1 MTYYGTPE
9 ELKEAKVWIEEQKKK
24 RDEEYKEAKKKDP
37 NAKKDTSL
45 VSPENKERT
54 YRRHEV
60 NFSRIKGNKSQ
71 KYLDNYLAKHSSQED
86 DRKKQLDDELTSRV
100 IYRTIYRFEGDDRE
114 ILLLYMQQVTQK
126 EIAQKLGISASAV
139 NQRLK
144 VLKEDYRVML
154 CNDPEFRKTKQ
165 ARTMHWESK
174 TAFNKYLEDIRK
186 SGKFVVS
193 LDKVQDFIDEVKKAI
208 KKTITTG
215 ADVSIKQKL
224 SKQIDYSNLD
234 DKYIENMNKA
244 FADYGIEAHFE
255 NLKTFKGNV
264 MQVLKMIEDF
274 IQKLQEKALKKEK

>member
-1 MTYYGTPE
+1 MAYYGTPE
-9 ELKEAKVWIEEQKKK
+9 EIKEAKVWIEEQKKK

-37 NAKKDTSL
+37 NAKKDNSL

-100 IYRTIYRFEGDDRE
+100 IYRTIYRFEGNDRE
-114 ILLLYMQQVTQK
+114 ILQLYMQQVTQK
-126 EIAQKLGISASAV
+126 EIAEKLGISASAV
-139 NQRLK
+139 SQRLK

-165 ARTMHWESK
+165 ARTLHWESK
-174 TAFNKYLEDIRK
+174 TAFNKYLEEIRK

-264 MQVLKMIEDF
+264 MQVLKMVEDF

>member
-1 MTYYGTPE
+1 MAYYGTPE
-9 ELKEAKVWIEEQKKK
+9 ELKEAKAWIEEQKKK

-37 NAKKDTSL
+37 NAKKDNSL

-71 KYLDNYLAKHSSQED
+71 KYLDNYLAKHNSQED

-100 IYRTIYRFEGDDRE
+100 IYRTIYRFEGNDRE
-114 ILLLYMQQVTQK
+114 ILQLYMQQVTQK
-126 EIAQKLGISASAV
+126 EIAEKLGISASAV
-139 NQRLK
+139 SQRLK

-174 TAFNKYLEDIRK
+174 TAFNKYLEEIRK

-264 MQVLKMIEDF
+264 MQVLKMVEDF